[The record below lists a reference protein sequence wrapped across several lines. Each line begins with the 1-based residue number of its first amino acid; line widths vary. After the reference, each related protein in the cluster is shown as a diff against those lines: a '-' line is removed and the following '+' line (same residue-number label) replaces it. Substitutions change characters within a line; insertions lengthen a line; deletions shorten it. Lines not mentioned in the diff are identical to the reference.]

1 MARPT
6 RPLHFLGRVMLFGTF
21 ITSIALCM
29 LVYVPWSREPFD
41 ILDFSEFL
49 LQLQADGN
57 FWNSWARL
65 AKYYAS
71 QGRVNEVP
79 YGLIAA
85 NYHVF
90 GLDPLGWQVVR
101 SVQMLVLP
109 PTAYLVLRRY
119 GASRFGSTLGASLF
133 LVGSVPASSWL
144 RQTAEPLGTL
154 LFLAA
159 AALTCGFSESGAPGR
174 RALAIGA
181 CATGM
186 LLSKET
192 LVACLPFL
200 VLTASCWQ
208 ENGQLRTFR
217 FDRRTAQI
225 AGVCAVAAAVLL
237 GALMWAQTMRQPD
250 AYATLYGSARLAD
263 NLWAARVLPLI
274 LPVSFPSRPRE
285 LILFPP
291 NLVFV
296 GMLCAGFVA
305 SWRWANR
312 DQIHR
317 KLLIALTLLLAG
329 LLVYLPWPRFELFYG
344 LPFLVGLG
352 LCVAILLGE
361 LGRDSPWKVGLTV
374 CWVLVLVG
382 SALTSVGQARY
393 IRAQREVN
401 QALALDLSKHDP
413 TDTVIV
419 ASAGMTS
426 QAWQNPAVTL
436 ARYTIATRAARN
448 TPVVRDVSCDA
459 ISAIAGQPR
468 RRSTLYVYV
477 GWCGE
482 SRPPDRRIERPF
494 SYFDWHT
501 LSMKPATFMVDVFEW
516 P

>member
-1 MARPT
+1 M
-6 RPLHFLGRVMLFGTF
+6 PLGAL
-21 ITSIALCM
+21 IASIALCT
-29 LVYVPWSREPFD
+29 LVYAPWSREPLD

-49 LQLQADGN
+49 LQLQAGGN
-57 FWNSWARL
+57 FWDSWARL
-65 AKYYAS
+65 ARYYAS

-85 NYHVF
+85 NYHLF

-101 SVQMLVLP
+101 AVQMLVLP

-119 GASRFGSTLGASLF
+119 GASKFGSTLGASVF

-159 AALTCGFSESGAPGR
+159 AALTCGFSESHAPAR

-181 CATGM
+181 CVTGM

-225 AGVCAVAAAVLL
+225 AGVCAVAVAVLI
-237 GALMWAQTMRQPD
+237 GALGWAQTVRQPD

-263 NLWAARVLPLI
+263 NLWAGRVLPLI
-274 LPVSFPSRPRE
+274 LPVSSATRRPLE

-296 GMLCAGFVA
+296 GMLCAGSVA
-305 SWRWANR
+305 SWGRANR
-312 DQIHR
+312 GQIHG
-317 KLLIALTLLLAG
+317 KLLIALTLVLGG

-361 LGRDSPWKVGLTV
+361 LGRDSRWKVGLTF
-374 CWVLVLVG
+374 CWLLVLAG
-382 SALTSVGQARY
+382 SALSAVGQARY
-393 IRAQREVN
+393 MRARREVN

-419 ASAGMTS
+419 ASDGMTP
-426 QAWQNPAVTL
+426 QAWQNPGATL
-436 ARYTIATRAARN
+436 ARYAIATRAAQN
-448 TPVVRDVSCDA
+448 TPVMRDVSCDA
-459 ISAIAGQPR
+459 ISGLAGQL

-482 SRPPDRRIERPF
+482 IRTPDRRIERPF
-494 SYFDWHT
+494 SYFDWHA
-501 LSMKPATFMVDVFEW
+501 LQMKPAALMVDIFER